1 MITRRGFLAAGIA
14 TRALAGVST
23 ARAVPAPGLK
33 IGVMDGVLGM
43 SAKPEAVAAARTF
56 GLAGLQVT
64 LGRTPDGGG
73 LLLEDATL
81 QSAFRAEAKKHS
93 LPLDATYIDILHT
106 HCLKNDPKA
115 RDLVARG
122 IEVTRKLGAP
132 ILMTVFFGQ
141 CSLDSPQEIDTVADI
156 FKELAPEAK
165 RAGVIL
171 GFENLLKAEDDARV
185 LDRVASDA
193 FKIYYDVGNATNM
206 VGVDAAREIRWL
218 GRDRICQFHFKD
230 KGYLGQGKVDFSA
243 VLAAVEAIGFRGYAN
258 LETSAPSGSMAGDL
272 EKNLAYLRGL
282 QKP

>member
-1 MITRRGFLAAGIA
+1 
-14 TRALAGVST
+14 LAGVPAAGAT
-23 ARAVPAPGLK
+23 LAPGLK
-33 IGVMDGVLGM
+33 LGVMDGVLGL
-43 SAKPEAVAAARTF
+43 STKPEAVASARGF
-56 GLAGLQVT
+56 GLAALQVT
-64 LGRTPDGGG
+64 LGRTPEGDG
-73 LLLEDATL
+73 LLLDDPAL
-81 QSAFRAEAKKHS
+81 QSALRAEAKKHG

-115 RDLVARG
+115 RDLVVRG
-122 IEVTRKLGAP
+122 IDVTRKLGAP

-141 CSLDSPQEIDTVADI
+141 CSLTSPAEIDTVADI

-171 GFENLLKAEDDARV
+171 GFENLLKAEDNARA

-193 FKIYYDVGNATNM
+193 FKIYYDVGNSTNT

-230 KGYLGQGKVDFSA
+230 KGYLGQGKVDFPA
-243 VLAAVEAIGFRGYAN
+243 VLAAVDAIGFRGYAN
-258 LETSAPSGSMAGDL
+258 LETNAPSGNTADDL
-272 EKNLAYLRGL
+272 KRNIAYLRGL